1 MREIRLPELGEDIL
15 DADVLKV
22 LVSVGDYV
30 QENDSVL
37 EIETEKATLDVPS
50 EIEGYVTEIMV
61 STGQVIEVGQL
72 LFVLSQESKLEAVP
86 SKIPDTDT
94 IRESSET
101 QVIESVSSDFD
112 RNSDIANE
120 EFSESVEVSLVS
132 PDELEEPDLSVR
144 LGPSAAP
151 SVRKFAR
158 ELGVE
163 LDLVTGSGDGGRV
176 TEDDIKL
183 VVRRRSLDV
192 NPQPS
197 NETKKMPDFSVFGD
211 VNRVPMSRLRRTIS
225 RNMSLSWTTIPHVTL
240 QHSIDIT
247 EMENIR
253 QKYKAQAK
261 EAGGQLTITVF
272 MLKIVAAAL
281 KANPLMNCSL
291 DPEKDEIIYKNYAH
305 IGVAIDTERGLVV
318 PVIRDVDKKSII
330 DLSVE
335 LTNLGARARKN
346 ELSLDDSQGGTFT
359 ITNLGGFGTEFFSP
373 VINYPEVAV
382 LGVGRSRQVPALQ
395 DDGTWVA
402 GLEIPLSLGHDH
414 RIVDGAD
421 GARFMQWIEQAIQNP
436 MILTMGS

>member
-1 MREIRLPELGEDIL
+1 MSEIRLPELGEDIL

-72 LFVLSQESKLEAVP
+72 LFVLSQESKLEAVL

-120 EFSESVEVSLVS
+120 EFSESIEVSLVS
-132 PDELEEPDLSVR
+132 PDELVEPDLSVR

-151 SVRKFAR
+151 AVRKFAR

-183 VVRRRSLDV
+183 IVRRRSLDV
-192 NPQPS
+192 NTQPS

-272 MLKIVAAAL
+272 YVE
-281 KANPLMNCSL
+281 NCGRCTQGK
-291 DPEKDEIIYKNYAH
+291 PIDE
-305 IGVAIDTERGLVV
+305 
-318 PVIRDVDKKSII
+318 
-330 DLSVE
+330 
-335 LTNLGARARKN
+335 
-346 ELSLDDSQGGTFT
+346 
-359 ITNLGGFGTEFFSP
+359 
-373 VINYPEVAV
+373 
-382 LGVGRSRQVPALQ
+382 LQ
-395 DDGTWVA
+395 
-402 GLEIPLSLGHDH
+402 P
-414 RIVDGAD
+414 
-421 GARFMQWIEQAIQNP
+421 
-436 MILTMGS
+436 